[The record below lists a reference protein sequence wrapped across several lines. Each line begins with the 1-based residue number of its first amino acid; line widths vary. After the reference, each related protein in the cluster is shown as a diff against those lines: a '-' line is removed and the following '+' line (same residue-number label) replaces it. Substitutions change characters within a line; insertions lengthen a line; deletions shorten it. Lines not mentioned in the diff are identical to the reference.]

1 MLKKA
6 SSFVLASLK
15 ASTSW
20 VPVDPDMQRVT
31 ACRSLRP
38 RLGKGRVLARLG
50 WAGETKAFLTILDGV
65 LRSLRSVQTF
75 LADEHHSGYSTRA
88 S

>member
-20 VPVDPDMQRVT
+20 VPVASDMQRVT
-31 ACRSLRP
+31 SFRSLRP

-50 WAGETKAFLTILDGV
+50 WAGETKAFLTILYNGLV
-65 LRSLRSVQTF
+65 VVP
-75 LADEHHSGYSTRA
+75 
-88 S
+88 